1 MSEVT
6 IMEKL
11 FEAIDVM
18 MARGAE
24 PVVVSLGGPS
34 ASGKST
40 AMRQF
45 NQRYP
50 ACLTLSADDYYIGKT
65 RMRAELPAEIASNFD
80 HPSAIGLT
88 ALRNHILDLRHG
100 RSIERPSYDMLTSE
114 PRPDLIHADGQGIA
128 LIVVEGIV
136 ANLPVLADVVD
147 IHAAVSR
154 PLEARLKHRI
164 ERDTIRK
171 GYSAEQITNYI
182 MNVAEPAYQQHYKQY
197 DDQAEFIINS

>member
-1 MSEVT
+1 
-6 IMEKL
+6 
-11 FEAIDVM
+11 

-24 PVVVSLGGPS
+24 PIVVSLGGPS

-50 ACLTLSADDYYIGKT
+50 ACLTLSTDDYYIGKT

-88 ALRNHILDLRHG
+88 LLRNHILDLRHG
-100 RSIERPSYDMLTSE
+100 RSIKRPSYNMLISE
-114 PRPDLIHADGQGIA
+114 PRQDLIHTDGQGIP
-128 LIVVEGIV
+128 LIVVEGIA

-147 IHAAVSR
+147 IHAAVTR
-154 PLEARLKHRI
+154 PLEARLTHRI
-164 ERDTIRK
+164 ERDAIRK
-171 GYSAEQITNYI
+171 GHSAEQITEYA
-182 MNVAEPAYQQHYKQY
+182 MNVAEPAYQQHYKQF
-197 DDQAEFIINS
+197 DDQAEFIINN